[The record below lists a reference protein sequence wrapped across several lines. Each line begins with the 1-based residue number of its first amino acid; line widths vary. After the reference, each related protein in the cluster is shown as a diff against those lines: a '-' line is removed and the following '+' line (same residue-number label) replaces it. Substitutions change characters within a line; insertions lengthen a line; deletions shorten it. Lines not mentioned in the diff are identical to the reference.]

1 MFLQTFVVLLFRIL
15 EFAVLI
21 RVLLSWI
28 SPQQQYGNPI
38 VTIVYQITE
47 PILAPLRRFTTF
59 GMIDFS
65 PFVALIGLQMLEQF
79 LVRLLTTPR

>member
-1 MFLQTFVVLLFRIL
+1 MFFQSFVSLLFRIL

-21 RVLLSWI
+21 RVMLTWI
-28 SPQQQYGNPI
+28 SPMPQYSNPI
-38 VTIVYQITE
+38 FNILYQITE

-79 LVRLLTTPR
+79 LLRLLSGAH

>member
-21 RVLLSWI
+21 RVILSWI
-28 SPQQQYGNPI
+28 NPMPQQGNPI
-38 VTIVYQITE
+38 IAILYQITE

-59 GMIDFS
+59 GMVDFS
-65 PFVALIGLQMLEQF
+65 PFVALIGLQMIEQF
-79 LVRLLTTPR
+79 IVRLLSTAR